1 MASHNKEKWPQ
12 EAKVS
17 LLLIFSQLNYKKK
30 GCIWLLKKY
39 FYSEITTMDDQT
51 R

>member
-1 MASHNKEKWPQ
+1 MASRNKEKWPQ

-30 GCIWLLKKY
+30 IEKVANGFIVK
-39 FYSEITTMDDQT
+39 
-51 R
+51 

>member
-30 GCIWLLKKY
+30 GLYMAFKKNI
-39 FYSEITTMDDQT
+39 FIVK
-51 R
+51 

>member
-17 LLLIFSQLNYKKK
+17 LLLIFSQKK
-30 GCIWLLKKY
+30 GLYMAFKKNI
-39 FYSEITTMDDQT
+39 FIVK
-51 R
+51 

>member
-17 LLLIFSQLNYKKK
+17 LLLIFSQLNYEKKK
-30 GCIWLLKKY
+30 GLYMAFKKNI
-39 FYSEITTMDDQT
+39 FIVK
-51 R
+51 